1 MGQKGKKADSDFQS
15 VFPNIILASTNDLLK
30 WFFSFRKMLKG
41 ILVELWM
48 SFVDISWC
56 LCGHFAYFWLGIC
69 LRSSF
74 PIFCPWKSIKI
85 QQKIL
90 GMKYR
95 HHKLWEMNKWHS
107 ENLKKISISFQHLTY
122 CYEDKSFAVERIKED
137 TNFAGPIHMS
147 IMKET
152 RWLPKKCPLQK
163 NNEISATEMITTE
176 LYTS

>member
-1 MGQKGKKADSDFQS
+1 MKQFLRFHEADRQIQIFR
-15 VFPNIILASTNDLLK
+15 VFVMIIHDKYK
-30 WFFSFRKMLKG
+30 WYAKVILFKNRYSCWFLNEFCGHCMVFMRSFCV
-41 ILVELWM
+41 ILVRNLFA
-48 SFVDISWC
+48 FVVS
-56 LCGHFAYFWLGIC
+56 HFL
-69 LRSSF
+69 SM
-74 PIFCPWKSIKI
+74 KI
-85 QQKIL
+85 YQNSTKIL

-122 CYEDKSFAVERIKED
+122 CYEDKSFAIKWLKED